1 MAPLVFPAGAKKGGR
16 APRRM
21 PRIDRAQPQPSLD
34 DLASWLDSRLAEAKG
49 RLNSGCRCAVRVAAN
64 AALHCCS
71 MWES

>member
-1 MAPLVFPAGAKKGGR
+1 MAPLVTPAGAKKGWR
-16 APRRM
+16 APRRV
-21 PRIDRAQPQPSLD
+21 PRVDRAQPQPSLD

-64 AALHCCS
+64 AALS